1 MSSFLDH
8 GSCARTRTVFRPVI
22 IGALTCSALL
32 APAGAAQAYH
42 RMADGTM
49 CPHAAGTLAPGESV
63 AAPTVERAAASG
75 PIGAAKAAPEA
86 PAARPAVKPAAK
98 APVQRPAVQTQA
110 QKPAGAQAQAQRPAA
125 ASQPAVGQARVAV
138 PAQRKAQAPVPAQR
152 QAPVAKPSGVQQ
164 PKAAS
169 GERKAAKQ
177 QVSRPAVQPVVIPEV
192 TIDARGAI
200 ERPTA
205 SAAVASPAD
214 SGVSVSTATL
224 AGLLGLFGFVAAA
237 VVAIVR
243 RRAVPATSAAPT
255 PSLDE
260 SLEAAIEAELQE
272 IIVETRAREL
282 RAPAE
287 LDAEHEGREL
297 SQTR

>member
-1 MSSFLDH
+1 MSSFLHH

-32 APAGAAQAYH
+32 VPAGAAQAYH

-75 PIGAAKAAPEA
+75 PIGAAKAAPKA
-86 PAARPAVKPAAK
+86 PAARPAVKPAVK
-98 APVQRPAVQTQA
+98 APVQRPAVQAQA
-110 QKPAGAQAQAQRPAA
+110 QRPAASQAQAQRPAA
-125 ASQPAVGQARVAV
+125 VSQPAVSQARVAV
-138 PAQRKAQAPVPAQR
+138 PAQRKAQVSVPAQR

-169 GERKAAKQ
+169 GERTAARQ
-177 QVSRPAVQPVVIPEV
+177 PVSRPAVQPVVIPEI
-192 TIDARGAI
+192 TTDARSTV

-205 SAAVASPAD
+205 SAAAATPD
-214 SGVSVSTATL
+214 SGSSVSTAML
-224 AGLLGLFGFVAAA
+224 LGLLGLFGIIVAGVIATRRRVVPAEAAA
-237 VVAIVR
+237 
-243 RRAVPATSAAPT
+243 PA
-255 PSLDE
+255 PSLDQ
-260 SLEAAIEAELQE
+260 SLDAAIEAELQE
-272 IIVETRAREL
+272 IIVETRARAL
-282 RAPAE
+282 RAPVE
-287 LDAEHEGREL
+287 LDEEVEGREL

>member
-1 MSSFLDH
+1 MSSFLQF
-8 GSCARTRTVFRPVI
+8 GSVRPRAVLRPVV
-22 IGALTCSALL
+22 IGALTCSALMVS
-32 APAGAAQAYH
+32 AGAAQADH
-42 RMADGTM
+42 RMADGTL
-49 CPHAAGTLAPGESV
+49 CPHATGALAPGESV
-63 AAPTVERAAASG
+63 APPTVERAATSG
-75 PIGAAKAAPEA
+75 PIGAAKAAPA

-98 APVQRPAVQTQA
+98 APVQRPAVQAQV
-110 QKPAGAQAQAQRPAA
+110 QKPAGAQAQAQRPAT
-125 ASQPAVGQARVAV
+125 ASQPAVSQARVAV
-138 PAQRKAQAPVPAQR
+138 PAQRKAQASVPAQR

-169 GERKAAKQ
+169 GERTAAKQ

-224 AGLLGLFGFVAAA
+224 AGLLGLFGFVVAAA
-237 VVAIVR
+237 VAIVR
-243 RRAVPATSAAPT
+243 RRSVPATSAAPM

-272 IIVETRAREL
+272 IIVETRARAL

>member
-1 MSSFLDH
+1 MQY
-8 GSCARTRTVFRPVI
+8 GSVMRSRAAFRPAV

-32 APAGAAQAYH
+32 ASAGVAQAEH
-42 RMADGTM
+42 RMADGTL

-63 AAPTVERAAASG
+63 APPTVERAATSG
-75 PIGAAKAAPEA
+75 PIGAAKAAPKA

-98 APVQRPAVQTQA
+98 APVQRPAAQPQA
-110 QKPAGAQAQAQRPAA
+110 QRPAASQAQAQRPAA
-125 ASQPAVGQARVAV
+125 VSQPAVSQARVA
-138 PAQRKAQAPVPAQR
+138 VPAQR

-169 GERKAAKQ
+169 GERTAAQQ
-177 QVSRPAVQPVVIPEV
+177 QVSRPAVQPVVIPEITV
-192 TIDARGAI
+192 DSRGAI

-205 SAAVASPAD
+205 SAAPASAVD
-214 SGVSVSTATL
+214 SGISVSTAML
-224 AGLLGLFGFVAAA
+224 AGLLGLFGIVVAG

-243 RRAVPATSAAPT
+243 RRAVLAQSAAPT

-260 SLEAAIEAELQE
+260 SLDAAIEAELQE
-272 IIVETRAREL
+272 IIAETRARAL
-282 RAPAE
+282 RAPVE
-287 LDAEHEGREL
+287 LDEEREGREL

>member
-1 MSSFLDH
+1 MSSFLQY
-8 GSCARTRTVFRPVI
+8 GSVRPRAVFRPAV
-22 IGALTCSALL
+22 IGALTCSALMVS
-32 APAGAAQAYH
+32 AGAAQAEH
-42 RMADGTM
+42 RMADGTL

-63 AAPTVERAAASG
+63 APPTLERAAQSG
-75 PIGAAKAAPEA
+75 PVGAATAAPKA

-98 APVQRPAVQTQA
+98 APVQRPAVQAQA
-110 QKPAGAQAQAQRPAA
+110 QRPAASQAQAQRPAA
-125 ASQPAVGQARVAV
+125 ASQPAVSQARVTV
-138 PAQRKAQAPVPAQR
+138 PAQRKAQASVPAQR
-152 QAPVAKPSGVQQ
+152 QAPVAKPSGAQQ

-169 GERKAAKQ
+169 GDRTAAKQ
-177 QVSRPAVQPVVIPEV
+177 QVSRPAVQPVVIPEITTDV
-192 TIDARGAI
+192 RGAI

-205 SAAVASPAD
+205 SAAAASPAD

-224 AGLLGLFGFVAAA
+224 AGLLGLFGFVVAAMVA
-237 VVAIVR
+237 VVR
-243 RRAVPATSAAPT
+243 RRAVPAESAAPM

-272 IIVETRAREL
+272 IIVETRARAL

-287 LDAEHEGREL
+287 LDEAHEDREL